1 MSRRGATRADGSGP
15 SHRRRRDEAEDL
27 EDEEDEREEE
37 EGNEN
42 VDPEDRPPTKTP
54 V

>member
-1 MSRRGATRADGSGP
+1 MSRRGVIDADESGP
-15 SHRRRRDEAEDL
+15 SHRRRRDEVEDL
-27 EDEEDEREEE
+27 DDEEDEREEE

-42 VDPEDRPPTKTP
+42 VDPEDRPPTNTP